1 MLKIFYDHQIFS
13 EQAYGGISRY
23 FKYLID
29 GIKDTSDIDYKLG
42 VLKSNNYYIREEKQL
57 LGKAIF
63 NPLFKTQQKLV
74 KWNNS
79 YCKYLLKKNDFSIF
93 HPTYFHPYFLKHLKK
108 PLVITVHDMTY
119 EALPQFFNSEDPL
132 PYYKRLLMQKADKII
147 AISENTKMDILK
159 YSKIKEDKIE
169 VIHHGIDLRPS
180 TYVSID
186 NLPENYI
193 LFVGSRWTYKN
204 FHTVALAYKS
214 LLEKFPNMK
223 LILAGGGPLTYGDS
237 EFLLRNDILDKT
249 IQISVSDEQLNT
261 LYKNAICF
269 IYPSLYEGFGL
280 PILEAFKN
288 NCPVILSNCSCFPEI
303 AGDAAIY
310 FDAESVSSLSSKIY
324 QIMENEALRVQLVNA
339 GSHKLKTYTL
349 EKCTAETI
357 NVYKELTNQP

>member
-13 EQAYGGISRY
+13 EQTYGGISRY

-29 GIKDTSDIDYKLG
+29 GIKNKSDIDYTLG
-42 VLKSNNYYIREEKQL
+42 VLRSNNYYIRDEQHL
-57 LGKAIF
+57 FNKALF
-63 NPLFKTQQKLV
+63 NSFFKTQHELV
-74 KWNNS
+74 KRNNS

-93 HPTYFHPYFLKHLKK
+93 HPTYFDPYFLKHLKK

-119 EALPQFFNSEDPL
+119 EALPQFFDSGDPL
-132 PYYKRLLMQKADKII
+132 PYFKRLLMEKADKII
-147 AISENTKMDILK
+147 AISENTKLDIMR

-169 VIHHGIDLRPS
+169 VIHHGIDLKPAEYS
-180 TYVSID
+180 TIE

-193 LFVGSRWTYKN
+193 LYVGSRWSYKN

-214 LLEKFPNMK
+214 LLARFPK
-223 LILAGGGPLTYGDS
+223 LRLILAGGGALTYGDS

-269 IYPSLYEGFGL
+269 IYPSMYEGFGL

-288 NCPVILSNCSCFPEI
+288 SCPVILSNCSCFPEI
-303 AGDAAIY
+303 AGNAALY
-310 FDAESVSSLSSKIY
+310 FDSQSPESLKSAIESLL
-324 QIMENEALRVQLVNA
+324 ENPSARKGAIEAGNKKV
-339 GSHKLKTYTL
+339 L
-349 EKCTAETI
+349 EYSIESCITKTI
-357 NVYKELTNQP
+357 NLYQTVS